1 MRYFFWLFLILLVI
15 FRFYIT
21 KPIYKNGQK
30 IRITTKIT
38 SQPVRYSSY
47 QSLKLAGLKIYLPL
61 YPEISYGDSVVVE
74 GVVSDKKLNNPKL
87 IEIKENR
94 EILTSLRKNLLSLY
108 QKSLPEPDSSL
119 LSGIVIG
126 SKSSLPEDFW
136 NSLKKVGLAH
146 VVVASGMNVTFV
158 ASFLMTVLV
167 IFLPRRKAITLALAG
182 IWSYSVL
189 SGLEAPIIRAA
200 IMGSLTFA
208 AQEFGRISSA
218 WRILVLSAVLMLIVR
233 PDWIGDI
240 GFILTFTAT
249 ASLMVFSKRIE
260 NRLKFLPAI
269 FREGLA
275 TSLAAQIGVGP
286 ILFVTFGQFNILSP
300 IINALVLWT
309 IPYIMIIGAVGGGIG
324 LLFPMLG
331 NLILYLAYPMTGWF
345 IGIVRLFS

>member
-1 MRYFFWLFLILLVI
+1 MRYFFWLFLVLLVI

-21 KPIYKNGQK
+21 KPIYKSGQK

-61 YPEISYGDSVVVE
+61 YPEISYGASVVVE
-74 GVVSDKKLNNPKL
+74 GVVSDKKLNSPKL
-87 IEIKENR
+87 IEIKEDR
-94 EILTSLRKNLLSLY
+94 GILTSLRKNLLSLY

-126 SKSSLPEDFW
+126 SKSTLPEDFW

-167 IFLPRRKAITLALAG
+167 VFLSRRKAIVLALIG

-200 IMGSLTFA
+200 IMGSLAFTV
-208 AQEFGRISSA
+208 QEFGRLSSS
-218 WRILVLSAVLMLIVR
+218 WRILILSALLMLIVR

-249 ASLMVFSKRIE
+249 ASLMVFSKGIHQK
-260 NRLKFLPAI
+260 LKFVPSV
-269 FREGLA
+269 FREGLV
-275 TSLAAQIGVGP
+275 TSLAAQIGVSP

-324 LLFPMLG
+324 LLFPALG
-331 NLILYLAYPMTGWF
+331 SLILYLAYPLTWWF
-345 IGIVRLFS
+345 IAIVGLFS